1 MGRMRFGTSFVV
13 AMVLL
18 TGMMLPSPV
27 AAALPEDALLPDL
40 GMAPLTN
47 FRVERRPR
55 GDRWLRFSAVIVNV
69 GDGPFDVVR
78 YTNGTGELQVD
89 QRVRTGS
96 GWANQPTAAVM
107 YWSGDGHNHM
117 HVRDLQ
123 EYVLVSQN
131 GLVRR
136 YGEKHGFCFWDNYR
150 YNLSLPGAPA
160 NPVYTGS
167 NSCQALADGTVAMGL
182 SVGWGDEYP
191 YYLVDQYINISG
203 LPAGE
208 YTVTATADWAGWFVE
223 SNTANNST
231 TARIRLS
238 KNGVVV
244 LDPGT
249 GP

>member
-1 MGRMRFGTSFVV
+1 MRRTRVGTSLVV
-13 AMVLL
+13 TTALL
-18 TGMMLPSPV
+18 MGMLIPSSV
-27 AAALPEDALLPDL
+27 AAALPEDAMLPDL

-55 GDRWLRFSAVIVNV
+55 GDRWLRFSTVIVNV
-69 GDGPFDVVR
+69 GDGPFEVVQ
-78 YTNGTGELQVD
+78 YTNPAGELQVD

-96 GWANQPTAAVM
+96 GSASEPTSAVM

-150 YNLSLPGAPA
+150 YDPSLPGAPA
-160 NPVYTGS
+160 NAVYSGS
-167 NSCQALADGTVAMGL
+167 NSCQHLADGTVVMGL
-182 SVGWGDEYP
+182 SVGWGDQYP

-208 YTVTATADWAGWFVE
+208 YTVTATADWADWFVE
-223 SNTANNST
+223 SNNANNST

-238 KNGVVV
+238 KNGATV